1 MGELLAIPSWEAN
14 PATLDD
20 WRSAL
25 AAQGVEPRVAHDD
38 DETWIEVPSLRL
50 RGFVELEGSH
60 VEAINFE
67 LPEPQDEPACR
78 IVVAAAKQLNWE
90 VHPDDPEE
98 DDVDED

>member
-1 MGELLAIPSWEAN
+1 MSELLAIPSWDAT

-20 WRSAL
+20 WQGAL
-25 AAQGVEPRVAHDD
+25 AAQGVEARVARDD
-38 DETWIEVPSLRL
+38 DETWIEIPSLRL
-50 RGFVELEGSH
+50 RGYVELEGPH

-67 LPEPQDEPACR
+67 LPDPHDEPTCR
-78 IVVAAAKQLNWE
+78 VLVAAAKHLRWE